1 MNKPDVKKVKALI
14 MESPIGEYIGEDGAD
29 ILSQNA
35 CCENG
40 LKDGDFLFHKGE
52 LEKCF
57 YLIAEGRIA
66 LVKERKKKEKR
77 PHILRMLQK
86 GDMVAELSFIDDTPH
101 SASAM
106 ALGGVSLF
114 SFKDEDIR
122 PLILKE
128 PQFMFNFMRAIIK
141 RVHSAIAAV
150 GKQQMALSDYISS
163 GGKGRS

>member
-1 MNKPDVKKVKALI
+1 MNKPEIEKVKSLI
-14 MESPIGEYIGEDGAD
+14 INSPIGEYIGEKGAD

-35 CCENG
+35 CCENDI
-40 LKDGDFLFHKGE
+40 KDGDFLFHKGE
-52 LEKCF
+52 FERCF
-57 YLIAEGRIA
+57 YLIAKGRVA
-66 LVKERKKKEKR
+66 LVKERKKKDKR
-77 PHILRMLQK
+77 PHILRMLQT

-106 ALGGVSLF
+106 AFGDVSLF

-128 PQFMFNFMRAIIK
+128 PQFMFDFMRAIIK
-141 RVHSAIAAV
+141 RVHSAISAV
-150 GKQQMALSDYISS
+150 GKQQMALSDYIAS